1 MFRELMAAEQVR
13 PRLLSLPGGE
23 RRLTNVLH
31 LAEVLHGEEMRRR
44 SGMGGLIQWL
54 AANRDEETPR
64 REEHQLRLESDADA
78 VKVVTI
84 HKSKGLE
91 YPVVFCP
98 FNWGPS
104 RAGRDVYSF
113 HDEADGW
120 RLNVALE
127 CVGEEARRAA
137 ERSPPPSTSPS

>member
-1 MFRELMAAEQVR
+1 M
-13 PRLLSLPGGE
+13 
-23 RRLTNVLH
+23 
-31 LAEVLHGEEMRRR
+31 
-44 SGMGGLIQWL
+44 
-54 AANRDEETPR
+54 
-64 REEHQLRLESDADA
+64 
-78 VKVVTI
+78 KVVTI

-127 CVGEEARRAA
+127 SVGEEARRAA
-137 ERSPPPSTSPS
+137 EREQLAENVRLLYVSVTRAKNRCYLVCGSHQQGRDLVRCLHPPPAPG